1 MMKVRNSISK
11 SLVLLVFLLGLYADG
26 FAQQDPQYTQYMYN
40 TTNINP
46 AYTGSRGHMSIFGL
60 YRAQWVGLEGAPKT
74 ANFSMDSPLGDSKL
88 SLGVNFVNDKIGAT
102 TENTFAINLAY
113 TVDVSYG
120 LKLAFGLKGTGN
132 LYNIDYTK
140 LDLESVNDP
149 LMLNNIDNKFSPN
162 IGAGLYLYSDKGYVG
177 FSVPHFLDNDLG
189 QIDGMKIFRQKPH
202 YYLMAGYVFDVSQDV
217 KLKPAALAKAV
228 EGAPMQVDITANALF
243 REKLT
248 IGLAYRVSG
257 AVSALAGFQVSDNVF
272 IGYSYDAETNK
283 LKNYN
288 SGSHEVF
295 LRFDLFNRYN
305 KVSSSRF
312 F

>member
-1 MMKVRNSISK
+1 MRVKNSISK
-11 SLVLLVFLLGLYADG
+11 KLVLLVFFLGVPFLGL
-26 FAQQDPQYTQYMYN
+26 AQQDPQYTQYMYN

-46 AYTGSRGHMSIFGL
+46 AYTGSKGHLSFFGL
-60 YRAQWVGLEGAPKT
+60 YRAQWVGLDGAPKT
-74 ANFSMDSPLGDSKL
+74 FNFAADSPLGDSKL

-113 TVDVSYG
+113 TVNLTYD

-132 LYNIDYTK
+132 LFNVDYTK
-140 LDLESVNDP
+140 LDIEDPNDP
-149 LMLNNIDNKFSPN
+149 LMQTNIKNKFNPN
-162 IGAGLYLYSDKGYVG
+162 IGAGLFLYSDRGYVG
-177 FSVPHFLDNDLG
+177 FSIPHLLETNVG
-189 QIDGMKIFRQKPH
+189 EIDGMKILRQKAH
-202 YYLMAGYVFDVSQDV
+202 YYLMAGYVFDVSQSV

-228 EGAPMQVDITANALF
+228 DGAPVQVDITANAMF
-243 REKLT
+243 MERLT
-248 IGLAYRVSG
+248 LGVAYRVNAS
-257 AVSALAGFQVSDNVF
+257 VSALAGFQVSDNIF
-272 IGYSYDAETNK
+272 IGYTYDADTSK

-288 SGSHEVF
+288 NGSHEIF

>member
-1 MMKVRNSISK
+1 MKVRNSISK